1 MAEIKKTFEH
11 PFGCFSFFSFP
22 FSGSQCCCCDR
33 LNIILCSADDIT
45 TVLTI
50 NHVARGRVSKASAL
64 FGKLIFVF
72 RPSLKSTPC
81 LIAMRSFAKCLS
93 LNICLDLA
101 TLNCAAEEKER
112 SLFFAIGSDRFSCSL
127 VRSLATH
134 MTQQNKIGCR
144 RRGLKEPRGLE
155 MVYRFI

>member
-1 MAEIKKTFEH
+1 LAEIKKTFEH

-112 SLFFAIGSDRFSCSL
+112 SFFFCNWKRSIFLFA
-127 VRSLATH
+127 RSLARNTH
-134 MTQQNKIGCR
+134 DATKQNWVPPPWFKR
-144 RRGLKEPRGLE
+144 TPRT
-155 MVYRFI
+155 